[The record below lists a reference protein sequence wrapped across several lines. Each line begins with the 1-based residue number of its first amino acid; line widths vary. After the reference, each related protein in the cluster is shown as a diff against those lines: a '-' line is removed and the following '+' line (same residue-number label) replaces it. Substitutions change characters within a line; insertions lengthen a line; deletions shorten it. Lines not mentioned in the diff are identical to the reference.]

1 MDMGE
6 GESSSWELTECA
18 CISSTLTAKSFAE
31 LVRYIFKLPDV
42 TAFLSKWLCQDPIEG
57 CQHQKSSTHDHR
69 DVDRS
74 FWSMSHQHYEQLQ
87 RTAQGELSEQQA
99 ADTWH

>member
-1 MDMGE
+1 MCVHIFNPYSRVLCRVGAIYIQAAR
-6 GESSSWELTECA
+6 CHR
-18 CISSTLTAKSFAE
+18 ISEQVAM
-31 LVRYIFKLPDV
+31 
-42 TAFLSKWLCQDPIEG
+42 QDPIEG